1 MRKFLSVLAALI
13 LLALSAN
20 FSACSLLRGSGPSVV
35 YQSYIELPQSS
46 DEDAA
51 AASVAGASVVTVLS
65 GFTSSSGVIE
75 YSHFSGIILNAE
87 GYVLTCSAAAA
98 RSDGASCQVAYAV
111 LPEIYGDSTRYR
123 LRLVGADSSAGL
135 AVFSFQDT
143 FYHYT
148 DAGQSAYAE
157 GFQLYAALR
166 EAPVAMGETC
176 LAVGNSLGD
185 IFNADHSLASAANYI
200 QQTVTRGNICALD
213 DPDFGAVSFQDRE
226 YRYFAVSSP
235 VSAEMLGGGL
245 FDANGYLIGIPVHKL
260 YLNDLS
266 GRTTDS
272 VARFSFVCDVSLIC
286 DFVDSVSEQNKQ
298 IIPLTIAND
307 TDAPMEG
314 YAE

>member
-1 MRKFLSVLAALI
+1 M
-13 LLALSAN
+13 
-20 FSACSLLRGSGPSVV
+20 
-35 YQSYIELPQSS
+35 
-46 DEDAA
+46 
-51 AASVAGASVVTVLS
+51 
-65 GFTSSSGVIE
+65 
-75 YSHFSGIILNAE
+75 
-87 GYVLTCSAAAA
+87 
-98 RSDGASCQVAYAV
+98 
-111 LPEIYGDSTRYR
+111 PEIYGDSTRYR
-123 LRLVGADSSAGL
+123 LRLAGADSSAGL

-143 FYHYT
+143 FYHYN

-185 IFNADHSLASAANYI
+185 LFNADHSLASAANYI
-200 QQTVTRGNICALD
+200 QQTVMRGNICALD

-266 GRTTDS
+266 GGTTDS

-298 IIPLTIAND
+298 IIPLTIAKD

-314 YAE
+314 NAE